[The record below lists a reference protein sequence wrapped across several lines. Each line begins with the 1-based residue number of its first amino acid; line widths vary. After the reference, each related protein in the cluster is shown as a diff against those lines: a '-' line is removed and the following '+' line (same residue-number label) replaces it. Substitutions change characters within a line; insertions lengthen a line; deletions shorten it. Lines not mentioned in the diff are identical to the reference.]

1 MSINYIKKNVTS
13 LVNLLLDND
22 NNFSLDSL
30 LS

>member
-1 MSINYIKKNVTS
+1 MPMNYIKKNVTS

-30 LS
+30 VS

>member
-1 MSINYIKKNVTS
+1 MPINYIKKNVTS

-30 LS
+30 V

>member
-1 MSINYIKKNVTS
+1 MSINYIKKNVTC

-30 LS
+30 VS

>member
-30 LS
+30 VS

>member
-1 MSINYIKKNVTS
+1 MPINYIKKNVTS

-30 LS
+30 VS